1 MLGGQSGSQ
10 GSNEGEGSR
19 RQRRVTALPC
29 CHSRPGYRAAEP
41 PACSPDGKNLS
52 GPCQE
57 ETAAGW
63 LGWEARGT
71 LLWEPRAPQQSS
83 ENAPQQQRAGHLQER
98 RVCTEPRALGVR
110 VGAQE
115 LRAHTGEFHPG
126 VQVWPARGEGKG
138 TFWNGKPRRQESGR
152 TEDSHCG
159 QADEQTQTKLPRPRR
174 PGVQGRRPQAPEL
187 IL

>member
-1 MLGGQSGSQ
+1 MHTHTHTLHTHRGTCTLHTHTHSHFTHTRFTHTHTHTLHAHRRTRTLQIIKARHPVLGGQSGSQ
-10 GSNEGEGSR
+10 GSNAGEGSC

-41 PACSPDGKNLS
+41 PACSPDGRNLS

-71 LLWEPRAPQQSS
+71 VLWEPRAPQQSS

-126 VQVWPARGEGKG
+126 VQVWPA
-138 TFWNGKPRRQESGR
+138 
-152 TEDSHCG
+152 
-159 QADEQTQTKLPRPRR
+159 
-174 PGVQGRRPQAPEL
+174 
-187 IL
+187 